1 MRYLLAALALAA
13 GPAMSAIYTYEHSP
27 GNGVRLSD
35 AACQNAVILAMVT
48 DEFKDQFRR
57 GRATVNGKEHALCWI
72 EAGDRV
78 VMVYE
83 DADKGVL
90 PMKSFKKHEGA

>member
-1 MRYLLAALALAA
+1 MRYIIAVLALAA

-35 AACQNAVILAMVT
+35 GACGIAGIIAAIT
-48 DEFKDQFRR
+48 DEYKAQLRR
-57 GRATVNGKEHALCWI
+57 GAATVNGKDIALCWI
-72 EAGDRV
+72 EAEGRAFLLYADGDR
-78 VMVYE
+78 
-83 DADKGVL
+83 GVL